1 MKLILSLEKFL
12 IDCSMGMKKAAQ
24 IAGSVMDYKPL
35 DEIDLEK
42 FCSPSII
49 KSAMEVYNIKEI
61 EAKVFF
67 KWYGD
72 YFNRIGKYE
81 NEYYKGALELL
92 NDLKK
97 DYDISVF
104 TELYSL
110 QARQILRKKDIL
122 KDFELVGGKEKDREN
137 NDKYHILETL
147 VKNLKTKDEIVF
159 ISSDMEDI
167 KVASELLLNN
177 IYYDFSENKEINVD
191 FIRDKVEQIK

>member
-1 MKLILSLEKFL
+1 
-12 IDCSMGMKKAAQ
+12 MGMKKAAQ

-35 DEIDLEK
+35 DEINLEK
-42 FCSPSII
+42 FCSISII

-61 EAKVFF
+61 EAKVFL

-137 NDKYHILETL
+137 NEKYHILETL

-191 FIRDKVEQIK
+191 FIRNKLEQIKWKLIRMIKIKI